1 MMTCFDLSYLVVG
14 GGARVP
20 DHELLVVGHGAKEGL
35 VQQVPGNILND
46 GRVAGEDGLGVNHL
60 VLLGR
65 AVDVPEADGVVV
77 GGGEEVPV
85 QVGVPAQPVALL
97 LVAAQPQVGVALQ
110 DKRRKRSFIG
120 IGSGCKPGKVLLRHI
135 CIACIFEMK

>member
-20 DHELLVVGHGAKEGL
+20 DHELLVVGHGAEEGL

-46 GRVAGEDGLGVNHL
+46 GRVAGEDGLGVDHL

-77 GGGEEVPV
+77 GGGEEVAV
-85 QVGVPAQPVALL
+85 QVGVPAQAVALL
-97 LVAAQPQVGVALQ
+97 LVAAQAQVGVALKKGQ
-110 DKRRKRSFIG
+110 VCCCHRLTEAYISCTER
-120 IGSGCKPGKVLLRHI
+120 GCLSVTR
-135 CIACIFEMK
+135 F

>member
-1 MMTCFDLSYLVVG
+1 MHSY
-14 GGARVP
+14 
-20 DHELLVVGHGAKEGL
+20 
-35 VQQVPGNILND
+35 
-46 GRVAGEDGLGVNHL
+46 L

-97 LVAAQPQVGVALQ
+97 LVAAQPQVRVALQ
-110 DKRRKRSFIG
+110 HRRQKIRNLQQMVIWL
-120 IGSGCKPGKVLLRHI
+120 PP
-135 CIACIFEMK
+135 